1 MNHDEAFESF
11 VHRIEPGLR
20 RALTGHLAA
29 EQIPDALAEAFAY
42 AWQHRERVMAMSNP
56 SGYLYRVA
64 QSKSRVRKQGWL
76 PWSSDH
82 ELPDVE
88 PGLDAAL
95 GALSPAQLKSV
106 WLVHGCGWSYAETAT
121 ALDVSA
127 STVGS
132 HLARAMQHLRDRLGV
147 ATNG

>member
-1 MNHDEAFESF
+1 MDHDEAFEEF
-11 VHRIEPGLR
+11 VRRVEPGLR

-29 EQIPDALAEAFAY
+29 EQVPDALAEAFAY
-42 AWQHRERVMAMSNP
+42 AWQHRERVMAMDNA

-64 QSKSRVRKQGWL
+64 QSRSRVRKQGFMTWAT
-76 PWSSDH
+76 DR

-88 PGLDAAL
+88 PGLEGAL
-95 GALSPAQLKSV
+95 GALSPAQLKAV
-106 WLVHGCGWSYAETAT
+106 WLVHGCDWSYAEVAT

-132 HLARAMQHLRDRLGV
+132 HVARALQHLRERLGV
-147 ATNG
+147 STNG